1 MASVIQ
7 GQATGDLEFK
17 AGTGRTVKFTT
28 DALGSIDI
36 AALATQGFVTAQIN
50 NVIDAAPGA
59 LDTLNELA
67 AALGDDANY
76 STTITNALATK
87 ANSADVYTKTA
98 ADLLLAAKAN
108 SATTLAGYGITDAQA
123 LDATLT
129 ALAGVVT
136 TANALIYATAA
147 DTFATT
153 TLSAF
158 GRSLIDD
165 ADAATS
171 RTTLGLGSLATLSS
185 INNSNWSGTVLS
197 VTNGGTGAATL
208 TGYVKGSGTAALTA
222 SSTIPNTD
230 ITGLGTMST
239 QSAASVAITG
249 GSITNLSTFDGI
261 TIDCG
266 TF

>member
-108 SATTLAGYGITDAQA
+108 SATTLAGYGITDAYTEA
-123 LDATLT
+123 EVDT
-129 ALAGVVT
+129 ALSAKANSVDVYT
-136 TANALIYATAA
+136 KTEIDTDFYTSAEVDTAITNNNVSFVNVGLASKQAAFVAAPASSIGQASDVQGLVAVSNSYFYYCTAA
-147 DTFATT
+147 
-153 TLSAF
+153 
-158 GRSLIDD
+158 
-165 ADAATS
+165 
-171 RTTLGLGSLATLSS
+171 
-185 INNSNWSGTVLS
+185 
-197 VTNGGTGAATL
+197 
-208 TGYVKGSGTAALTA
+208 
-222 SSTIPNTD
+222 
-230 ITGLGTMST
+230 
-239 QSAASVAITG
+239 
-249 GSITNLSTFDGI
+249 FDGTTNI
-261 TIDCG
+261 WARVPLTLE
-266 TF
+266 TW